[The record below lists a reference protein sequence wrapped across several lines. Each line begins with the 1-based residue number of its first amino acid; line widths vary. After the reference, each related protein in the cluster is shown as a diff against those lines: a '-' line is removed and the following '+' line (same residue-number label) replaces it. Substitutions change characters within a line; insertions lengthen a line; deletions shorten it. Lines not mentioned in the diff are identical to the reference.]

1 MTSTAIAPAQS
12 APAIEKV
19 LIEGD
24 LSRLSADQKV
34 AYYMKVCE
42 SLGLNPYTKPFDY
55 LKLNGREI
63 LYARKDATDQLRKA
77 QHVSIVG
84 LQRERLDDLYVVTA
98 TARTPDGRS
107 DSSIGAVMVKG
118 LMGEGLANALMK
130 AETKAKR
137 RVTLSICGLGMTDD
151 TEVDSIPGAQR
162 TNFNGP
168 VYSPEELGEQ
178 VDDEGRVV
186 EVQEAPKATPLRER
200 DVEDRAAIQRA
211 GKIAQEALEE
221 RFGGPE
227 PAPPPKARKAPP
239 SREVLADRYAKLVE
253 TATEYG
259 IPLDP
264 EQWGIGEDTTAE
276 EIAKKGAELKHM
288 IYGDSPQQAA

>member
-1 MTSTAIAPAQS
+1 MSQALAPVAA
-12 APAIEKV
+12 APSIERV

-24 LSRLSADQKV
+24 LSRLSAEQKV

-77 QHVSIVG
+77 QHVSIVD

-118 LMGEGLANALMK
+118 LAGEGLANALMK

-151 TEVDSIPGAQR
+151 SEVESIPGAER
-162 TNFNGP
+162 VDFE
-168 VYSPEELGEQ
+168 VYGTPSVPYTP
-178 VDDEGRVV
+178 
-186 EVQEAPKATPLRER
+186 PKAR
-200 DVEDRAAIQRA
+200 DVED
-211 GKIAQEALEE
+211 
-221 RFGGPE
+221 
-227 PAPPPKARKAPP
+227 APRQPQPK
-239 SREVLADRYAKLVE
+239 SREELREQYLALLDKAIDIGVELDDDEWTISEDVAIEVLRDKGPKLQALVKGHR
-253 TATEYG
+253 A
-259 IPLDP
+259 
-264 EQWGIGEDTTAE
+264 QSAE
-276 EIAKKGAELKHM
+276 PIEA
-288 IYGDSPQQAA
+288 QAF